1 MREPGFVLKFLL
13 LAIAQMLLWNYFNF
27 SQYVMLVFL
36 PVLILCIPVNKG
48 TIFAMVVAFITGFAV
63 DFFASGML
71 GLTSLALVPV
81 GLARKGIIRLVCGE
95 EVFSRGENIS
105 IKRQG
110 LPKMALCILMST
122 ALFLI
127 VYIWADGAGTR
138 PMWFNLVKFA
148 SSLLLGTIV
157 SLFIANLFESNSK

>member
-1 MREPGFVLKFLL
+1 MRKPGFTIIFLL
-13 LAIAQMLLWNYFNF
+13 LMVAQILLWNFFNF
-27 SQYVMLVFL
+27 SQYVMLTFL
-36 PVLILCIPVNKG
+36 PGMILCLPVRKG
-48 TIFAMVVAFITGFAV
+48 TAFAMILAFVAGFAV

-81 GLARKGIIRLVCGE
+81 GLSRKAIIRLVCGE
-95 EVFSRGENIS
+95 EVFSRGENIT

-110 LPKMALCILMST
+110 MPKIALCILMST
-122 ALFLI
+122 AIFLI

-138 PMWFNLVKFA
+138 PLWFNLVKFA

-157 SLFIANLFESNSK
+157 SVFIANLFETES

>member
-1 MREPGFVLKFLL
+1 MRKPGFTLIFLL
-13 LAIAQMLLWNYFNF
+13 LAIAQILLWNFFNF

-36 PVLILCIPVNKG
+36 PVMILCLPVRRG
-48 TIFAMVVAFITGFAV
+48 TVFAMILAFITGFAV

-81 GLARKGIIRLVCGE
+81 GLCRKAIIRLVCGE

-110 LPKMALCILMST
+110 MPKMTLCILMST
-122 ALFLI
+122 AIFLI

-138 PMWFNLVKFA
+138 PFWFNLVKFA

-157 SLFIANLFESNSK
+157 SLFIANLFETDSK

>member
-1 MREPGFVLKFLL
+1 MRNPGYAVIFLL
-13 LAIAQMLLWNYFNF
+13 LAIAQVLLWNFFNF

-36 PVLILCIPVNKG
+36 PVMILCLPVRRS
-48 TIFAMVVAFITGFAV
+48 TVYAMVLAFLTGFAI
-63 DFFASGML
+63 DFFASGMM

-81 GLARKGIIRLVCGE
+81 GLCRKGIIRLVCGE

-110 LPKMALCILMST
+110 LPKMTLCILMST
-122 ALFLI
+122 AIFLA

-138 PMWFNLVKFA
+138 PLWFNLVKFA
-148 SSLLLGTIV
+148 SSLLLGTII
-157 SLFIANLFESNSK
+157 SLFIANLFETESN